1 MAETQNKKEIK
12 KDDGLLLG
20 TKMSFLLMLP
30 ASLLMLPTVVF
41 IFLAMMPTLVALLS
55 GYKGNKRFQWM
66 CVGGVNFAGALY
78 FLFQLWFESATVGS
92 ALFLFLQVKTIVVTY
107 GAAAVGYGIY
117 KIVPFIV
124 TNIQVMADQHRLV
137 YLRGVQKKL
146 IEQWGPDVAGDNK

>member
-1 MAETQNKKEIK
+1 MANEKEVKKK
-12 KDDGLLLG
+12 SDGLLMS
-20 TKMSFLLMLP
+20 TKMSFFLMLP

-41 IFLAMMPTLVALLS
+41 TFLAMLPTFVALLS
-55 GYKGNKRFQWM
+55 GYKGNRRFKWM

-78 FLFQLWFESATVGS
+78 FLFQLWFESATVMS
-92 ALFLFLQVKTIVVTY
+92 AIFLFCRVDTIVVTY
-107 GAAAVGYGIY
+107 GAAAIGFGIY